1 MNNKVAFYTLGCKLN
16 FSETSTIAREFYE
29 NGYQKVDFNS
39 SQADYYVINTCSV
52 TENANKE
59 CRKIVRKIKNKNK
72 NSYILI
78 TGCYA
83 QLKPEEVKDIPG
95 VNAVVSNANKSS
107 IFGIINKNQDQLICH
122 SEIESDNFYK
132 SFSFGER
139 TRSFLKIQDGCD
151 YKCTFCTIPLA
162 RGMSRNQSIRQTI
175 YQVKDLINKGVNE
188 IVLTGVNIGDFGRT
202 TNESF
207 YDLVQELENINDDFR
222 IRISSIEPNLLTEEI
237 VDIVANSTK
246 FLPHFHIPLQ
256 SGSNKILKLMRRRYD
271 TNKYYKCIEYL
282 QNIVPNVCIG
292 ADVIVGFPGETEQDF
307 LHTFDFIKTLNLS
320 YLHVFSYSNRD
331 NTKSVKMKNQNSI
344 EVIKKRSKTLRNYSD
359 KINTN
364 FKLKQVKKN
373 SKVLFE
379 TFNDGYL
386 TGLSENYI
394 KVRVKSNKSFL
405 NKIVPTKF
413 IELKNEFMIG
423 ELVN

>member
-344 EVIKKRSKTLRNYSD
+344 EVIKKRSKILRNYSN

>member
-359 KINTN
+359 RINTN
-364 FKLKQVKKN
+364 FKLKQVKKD

>member
-379 TFNDGYL
+379 TFKDGYL

>member
-107 IFGIINKNQDQLICH
+107 IFSIINKNQDQLICH

-175 YQVKDLINKGVNE
+175 YQVKDLINKGINE

-344 EVIKKRSKTLRNYSD
+344 EVIKKRSKILRNYSD

>member
-39 SQADYYVINTCSV
+39 NQADYYVINTCSV

-162 RGMSRNQSIRQTI
+162 RGMSRNQSIQQTI

-282 QNIVPNVCIG
+282 QNIMPNVCIG

-344 EVIKKRSKTLRNYSD
+344 EVIKKRSKILRNYSN

-405 NKIVPTKF
+405 NKIVHTKF